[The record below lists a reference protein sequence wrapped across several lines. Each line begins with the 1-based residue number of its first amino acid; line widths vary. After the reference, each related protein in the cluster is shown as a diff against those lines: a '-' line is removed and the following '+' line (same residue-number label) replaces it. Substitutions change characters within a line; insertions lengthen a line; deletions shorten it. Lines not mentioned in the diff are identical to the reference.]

1 MCLKLKPCVHPY
13 DKSFHRKAYCLSFLL
28 VLMEG
33 QKLQRKKKKLV
44 KMVAQKE
51 EKKPT
56 ILVIALNWE
65 NEEDLDEGALVSP

>member
-1 MCLKLKPCVHPY
+1 
-13 DKSFHRKAYCLSFLL
+13 
-28 VLMEG
+28 MEG